1 MNFTNLLSKAKREK
15 QQIPQVIG
23 TLILFNSTTILDGIR
38 KRWIFGKDPNGGII
52 GNYST
57 SAMGREYQAFKVS
70 TNPNANGYVDLTLT
84 GALGRGL
91 KITKRNDKEYE
102 IFSTD
107 SKFGEISNKYGLEQF
122 NLDGEQQNELF
133 EMLTYFALEEYYRN
147 VWGA

>member
-23 TLILFNSTTILDGIR
+23 TLILFNSDTILEGIR
-38 KRWIFGKDPNGGII
+38 KRWLFGKDPNGGII
-52 GNYST
+52 GNYSN
-57 SAMGREYQAFKVS
+57 SPMGRDYQSFKVS
-70 TNPNANGYVDLTLT
+70 FNPNASGTVDLTLT

-91 KITKRNDKEYE
+91 RITKRNNTEYE

-107 SKFGEISNKYGLEQF
+107 VKFDKISDKYGLEQF
-122 NLDGEQQNELF
+122 NLDQQQRNELF
-133 EMLTYFALEEYYRN
+133 DMLTLYGLEEYYRN

>member
-1 MNFTNLLSKAKREK
+1 
-15 QQIPQVIG
+15 VIG

-38 KRWIFGKDPNGGII
+38 RRWIFGKDPNGEII

-57 SAMGREYQAFKVS
+57 SAMGREYQAFKVNA
-70 TNPNANGYVDLTLT
+70 NPNANGYVDLTLT

-107 SKFGEISNKYGLEQF
+107 SKFEKIAGDYGLKQF

-133 EMLTYFALEEYYRN
+133 DMLTYFALEEYYRN
-147 VWGA
+147 VWN